1 MLHMQT
7 CLDSTV
13 PFSGQSIDC
22 VMWCLMGR
30 KSN

>member
-7 CLDSTV
+7 CLESTV

-22 VMWCLMGR
+22 VVRCLMGR